1 MTAQK
6 DEETEHYAAAMAP
19 VPEAFKYEYEDALGA
34 SGLVDGVGGWS
45 TLDPLPHRIFEGEY
59 LCHRGDAADRLW
71 VVATGSIAV
80 RSDGKTLYVRRKNE
94 VVGEQGILSDKGYR
108 FYDLVANESQV
119 QLFTIHR
126 DRITGHDDAD
136 KIWRN
141 IAKILSL
148 KLNAAT
154 GNMAFLQDQAQSD
167 ARILRAYTNEY
178 ALSRRLQS
186 GGRFL
191 TDHRVDTA
199 VIWFSDVSDFSG
211 IVLKL
216 SPVRA
221 ADLIQQFFNVQA
233 EAIHHHGGH
242 IDKFMGDGLMAFWI
256 LPQDTSA
263 ARQRICEEVA
273 DAAMAAAT
281 AVGELH
287 LGARALKLRIGLHV
301 GQVLS
306 GDFGSATRHQF
317 TLIGAE
323 VNKAARLEQAT
334 SDDLVEKNMKISNV
348 RVSEG
353 YYSALSD
360 PYKARF
366 PNKACLRARNI
377 GDLALY
383 S

>member
-1 MTAQK
+1 
-6 DEETEHYAAAMAP
+6 
-19 VPEAFKYEYEDALGA
+19 
-34 SGLVDGVGGWS
+34 
-45 TLDPLPHRIFEGEY
+45 
-59 LCHRGDAADRLW
+59 
-71 VVATGSIAV
+71 
-80 RSDGKTLYVRRKNE
+80 
-94 VVGEQGILSDKGYR
+94 
-108 FYDLVANESQV
+108 
-119 QLFTIHR
+119 
-126 DRITGHDDAD
+126 
-136 KIWRN
+136 
-141 IAKILSL
+141 
-148 KLNAAT
+148 
-154 GNMAFLQDQAQSD
+154 
-167 ARILRAYTNEY
+167 
-178 ALSRRLQS
+178 
-186 GGRFL
+186 L